1 SNGVTQV
8 DGVSPKGS
16 ANEES
21 EENQAPVEPPEV
33 SASSCPSLVV
43 CLTSEE
49 MAQQATPYRTPL
61 AEFFSLEV
69 IIDGCVY
76 HIPLPGHVECETPT
90 HNIDVL
96 VTRKPQRKRL
106 GRLRG
111 RSERRWPSAH
121 HSRPS
126 TAPERRHPSRG
137 RSSWRDLRADLSY
150 IPPRSGLSPL
160 KRKHILL
167 GRISDI
173 SKLCRMSGLKGLP
186 DTTTPKMYARQFLN
200 LPVDTNLSLG
210 RDDAVVVVSAIIDWL
225 EEPLGSLWHFHIE
238 LGDKPGSPST
248 LFFVHDGLKNV
259 TNLHPDHLPMMR
271 LIEFYLYV
279 SQRCQQWGRRSVA
292 DTTSALSVEGSS
304 VSHSKSVIALLER
317 SIKRVHVRAQRFITL
332 LKCRGGVSA
341 LGTWQNWANFQ
352 DYELSVEDEVGRLG
366 RREVALIEDEV
377 HRQRDRLVLGMRHV
391 VARLGVLRLDGFK
404 LIDNE
409 LGSRPGF
416 PALYRVVAVAAQDM
430 RRKAGTTATNDGVS
444 ADGHSATQQ
453 RPRSATVDENWGI
466 LGAKSWLRATYQP
479 VKLSEYS
486 EDDISSD
493 EAEKDLPME
502 DKRFQ
507 KLTRK
512 LEIDP
517 NAARMIQAA
526 FTSFTA
532 EGSRTMD
539 KKAFLQLCRRCI
551 LYKVSEHTSM
561 DSVTAE
567 WFDEVD
573 ADDDGR
579 ASLKDIL
586 KWYKKFS
593 LHRDSSMRIMRRK
606 QQPKMK
612 RKKTLKSKVR
622 AIMNISKSCKGEGK
636 VHENAREAGTPS
648 RPTSTGEEK
657 NAVGMARVKSQK
669 SVRIEATEDSEV
681 DVPKHAISRWLQ
693 SSATVGSSGCDANSE
708 ASMSARDRV
717 AGRQERAP
725 LPVIRGSERDMQLYR
740 QQQEDIADEIR
751 HMNGAS
757 PVDQPKSQTFF
768 KAAVGLGTNLRR
780 VDRQLVEE
788 IKAGVKAPRPRSR
801 EAKLL
806 LKRKPDVLR
815 PLTKVC
821 SQRRV
826 CRRHRSLG
834 SYRKLFRTLFNKRDK
849 CSTNSLYGIVPKG
862 SKGSPSSC
870 ALIYIYREY
879 IYLGAIV
886 SLDISPLLI
895 FGLLDT
901 VYSVLLYYCSAAV
914 HSTSLAGPSHQ
925 AVDEELLR
933 DNFSTVAILLDEMID
948 GPGLPFTT
956 DKATLEAM
964 LPPPTMLGKFISA
977 VAGTSAKMATDR
989 QEAVAA
995 PSSNLSLGVPPLGS
1009 SNFVTSAVSTM
1020 LSGVTNAM
1028 AASSG
1033 ALVNATQKEASIDIG
1048 GQYWW
1053 RPNSPSYTSNEL
1065 YVDVV
1070 ETFNCIVDEKGCV
1083 LDGDVAGDISVISR
1097 LSGPDPHAVLTV
1109 RNPDLLSQGTVHF
1122 HPCVDLEKWRDD
1134 QKVSF
1139 DRGGGCVDFKARPR
1153 VSASLLNS
1161 KENVGRRPSEGHVD

>member
-1 SNGVTQV
+1 HS
-8 DGVSPKGS
+8 
-16 ANEES
+16 
-21 EENQAPVEPPEV
+21 
-33 SASSCPSLVV
+33 
-43 CLTSEE
+43 
-49 MAQQATPYRTPL
+49 
-61 AEFFSLEV
+61 
-69 IIDGCVY
+69 
-76 HIPLPGHVECETPT
+76 PT

-96 VTRKPQRKRL
+96 VTRKPRRKRL
-106 GRLRG
+106 GRPRGLR
-111 RSERRWPSAH
+111 SP
-121 HSRPS
+121 
-126 TAPERRHPSRG
+126 
-137 RSSWRDLRADLSY
+137 WRDLRADLSY

-292 DTTSALSVEGSS
+292 DSTSAPSVEGSS

-317 SIKRVHVRAQRFITL
+317 SIQRVHVRAQRFITL

-352 DYELSVEDEVGRLG
+352 DYELSDVDDVGRLG
-366 RREVALIEDEV
+366 RREVALVEDEV

-391 VARLGVLRLDGFK
+391 VARLGVLRLDGSK
-404 LIDNE
+404 LIDNDE
-409 LGSRPGF
+409 LGGSRPGF
-416 PALYRVVAVAAQDM
+416 AALYKVVAVAAQDM
-430 RRKAGTTATNDGVS
+430 RRKAGTTATNDGAS
-444 ADGHSATQQ
+444 ADGRSATQQ

-493 EAEKDLPME
+493 EDEKDLPIE

-526 FTSFTA
+526 FTSLTA
-532 EGSRTMD
+532 EGCRTMD
-539 KKAFLQLCRRCI
+539 KKTFLQLCRRCI

-586 KWYKKFS
+586 KWYKKFT
-593 LHRDSSMRIMRRK
+593 LHREGSARIMRRK

-669 SVRIEATEDSEV
+669 SVRIEATEDDSEV

-708 ASMSARDRV
+708 ASMSARDRIAV
-717 AGRQERAP
+717 RQERGP

-757 PVDQPKSQTFF
+757 PGAPPKSQTFF
-768 KAAVGLGTNLRR
+768 KAAAGLGTNLRR

-826 CRRHRSLG
+826 VDSRIPTKHDPGKRSGTWAVHTDGSVLSSAHLVLLRDMLDCLFILNPYGEEITSKVCRRHRSLG

-849 CSTNSLYGIVPKG
+849 CPTNSLYGIVPEG
-862 SKGSPSSC
+862 SKGCPSSC

-886 SLDISPLLI
+886 SSDTSPLLI
-895 FGLLDT
+895 FGLLDS
-901 VYSVLLYYCSAAV
+901 VYSVLLHYCSAAV
-914 HSTSLAGPSHQ
+914 HSTSLTGPSHQ
-925 AVDEELLR
+925 AVDEDLLR

-989 QEAVAA
+989 QEAVAP

-1020 LSGVTNAM
+1020 LTGVTNAM

-1033 ALVNATQKEASIDIG
+1033 ALANAAQKEASIDIG

-1083 LDGDVAGDISVISR
+1083 LDADVAGDISVISR
-1097 LSGPDPHAVLTV
+1097 LSGPSPHAVLTV
-1109 RNPDLLSQGTVHF
+1109 RNPDLLSKGTVHF
-1122 HPCVDLEKWRDD
+1122 HPCVHLEKWHDD
-1134 QKVSF
+1134 QKVCFVPADGRYSLSTYHLPMPLSSGLLLPLQL
-1139 DRGGGCVDFKARPR
+1139 DLKAG
-1153 VSASLLNS
+1153 SLSL
-1161 KENVGRRPSEGHVD
+1161 G